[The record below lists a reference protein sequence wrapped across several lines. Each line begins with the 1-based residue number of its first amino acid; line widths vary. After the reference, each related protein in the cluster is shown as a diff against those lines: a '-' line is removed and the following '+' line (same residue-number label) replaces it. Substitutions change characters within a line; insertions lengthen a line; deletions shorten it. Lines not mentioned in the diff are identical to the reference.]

1 MTNPIPLKPSTVDMN
16 KIYFIE
22 SSNNPNAY
30 NERSQARGLGQ
41 ITPIVLK
48 EWNNFHPKNQVT
60 SDDLFNADVNK
71 QISSWYMNERIPA
84 MLRYFKK
91 EDTAMNRLI
100 AYNAG
105 IARVGKVLPKETD
118 SYIKKYFGE

>member
-1 MTNPIPLKPSTVDMN
+1 MVNKIPLKSSTVDMN

-30 NERSQARGLGQ
+30 NKKSKARGLGQ

-48 EWNNFHPKNQVT
+48 EWNNFHPSKTVVE
-60 SDDLFNADVNK
+60 DDLFNPEVNK
-71 QISSWYMNERIPA
+71 QIANWYMNERIPA
-84 MLRYFKK
+84 MLKYFKK
-91 EDTAMNRLI
+91 EDTVMNRLI

-105 IARVGKVLPKETD
+105 IARVGKVLPSET
-118 SYIKKYFGE
+118 SNYIKKYFGE

>member
-1 MTNPIPLKPSTVDMN
+1 MANTIPLKPTIVDMN

-22 SSNNPNAY
+22 SSNNPKAY
-30 NERSQARGLGQ
+30 NKRSQAKGLGQ

-48 EWNNFHPKNQVT
+48 EWNNFHPSNTVVE
-60 SDDLFNADVNK
+60 DDLFNPEVNK
-71 QISSWYMNERIPA
+71 QIANWYMNERIPA
-84 MLRYFKK
+84 MLKYFKK

-118 SYIKKYFGE
+118 NYIKKYFGE